1 MAYLQEHPT
10 LRDLQKYI
18 DDVCQERGWVKDT
31 YSEKF
36 LLFIEEVGELAK
48 AIRQVKGLYGE
59 KAKQNKVSLPREGA
73 GQPGQNMGVGRS
85 WLPSCFTREHHSL
98 RSLISWIE

>member
-1 MAYLQEHPT
+1 VKQELPLVRVGIPWRKPWGRCQLQEHPT

-59 KAKQNKVSLPREGA
+59 
-73 GQPGQNMGVGRS
+73 
-85 WLPSCFTREHHSL
+85 
-98 RSLISWIE
+98 